1 MKLFGKYLNA
11 LIILLVCSISVFGFS
26 SRESLSNSF
35 SSIEEFSDQHY
46 ESLPKNGF
54 DSSERDLVFEEVEEE
69 ESREE
74 NDKNFDFLEDQA
86 LFDFEGCSF
95 LCSQKQRTLFTFNN
109 HSRRLKTPYFLLFQN
124 FRL

>member
-54 DSSERDLVFEEVEEE
+54 DSSGSDLVFEEVEEE
-69 ESREE
+69 ENREE
-74 NDKNFDFLEDQA
+74 KDRDFLVDQV

-95 LCSQKQRTLFTFNN
+95 LCSQKQRKLFTFNN